1 MRYTTAALLV
11 AALITLPC
19 VAEEKGPAG
28 APKNPGQAFDFQKQ
42 LLQKFDL
49 NKDGVLSNEEKM
61 RMQTAGGMAAGFP
74 GAEEFLKKFDLNRDG
89 KLNDAEKMAG
99 LQALQKMRAQGGG
112 PVSGGPIGVGGNHF
126 PAGGAPE
133 GVQPKGKPEKVNA
146 LVKRFDKDGDG
157 KLNAEEKAAAQAELK
172 KAKTKKDKEPA
183 AKPE

>member
-1 MRYTTAALLV
+1 MRFTTAAALI
-11 AALITLPC
+11 AALITSPC
-19 VAEEKGPAG
+19 FAEDKGPAG
-28 APKNPGQAFDFQKQ
+28 APKGAGQPLDFQKQ

-49 NKDGVLSNEEKM
+49 NKDGMLSNEEKL
-61 RMQTAGGMAAGFP
+61 RMQSGGGLAAGLP

-99 LQALQKMRAQGGG
+99 MQALQRMRAQGGG
-112 PVSGGPIGVGGNHF
+112 PISGGPIGVGGNNL
-126 PAGGAPE
+126 PAGVTPD

-172 KAKTKKDKEPA
+172 NAKPKTKKNKEPA
-183 AKPE
+183 